1 MFQLIL
7 NGKTISFEKTKF
19 YFIKFYLR
27 LLCGCICC
35 CCTIGL
41 SLCPVLCLNK
51 RSKNAVSKVLE
62 WENARL
68 YHKLGLHWRLT
79 KQKCPNNAVQEY
91 VLMIEFRPPLSLS
104 HPD

>member
-1 MFQLIL
+1 
-7 NGKTISFEKTKF
+7 
-19 YFIKFYLR
+19 
-27 LLCGCICC
+27 
-35 CCTIGL
+35 
-41 SLCPVLCLNK
+41 
-51 RSKNAVSKVLE
+51 VSKVLD

-68 YHKLGLHWRLT
+68 YHKLGLHWCLT